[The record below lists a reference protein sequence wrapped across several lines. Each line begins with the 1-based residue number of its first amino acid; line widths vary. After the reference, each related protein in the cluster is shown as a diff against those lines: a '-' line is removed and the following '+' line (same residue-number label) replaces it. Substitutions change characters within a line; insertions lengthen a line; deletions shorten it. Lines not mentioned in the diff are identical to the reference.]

1 MTAMSASNMVNAI
14 QVQNVSKRYGAH
26 KAVDDVSFEV
36 RRGEIFSMLGPNG
49 AGKTTTIRM
58 ILDIIKPDSGQIAVL
73 GGPFTEATKA
83 RLGYLPEERGLYK
96 NVRLVE
102 LLGYLGSLKGMKPRE
117 AEGRAAAL
125 LDEVGLGANKKSKVS
140 ELSRGMSQKVQFV
153 ATILHDPELVI
164 IDEPFSGLD
173 PVNTEMIK
181 RMIFKLKAQGKTV
194 VMSIH
199 EMHQV
204 EEMADRL
211 LMISKGRRVLYGGVD
226 EVRQQYAENAVIVSG
241 VGDWAALPG
250 VTEVKADES
259 GRSATL
265 MLDAQTTPDHIMH
278 ALATSPAYQVR
289 SFALAVP
296 RLNDIFIRVAG
307 GLPDAETDGT
317 NGSFGNG
324 RRGEAQREPA
334 QDMAHR

>member
-1 MTAMSASNMVNAI
+1 MNASSSAIEVSGI
-14 QVQNVSKRYGAH
+14 SKRYGE
-26 KAVDDVSFEV
+26 KVAVDNVSFEV

-58 ILDIIKPDSGQIAVL
+58 ILDIIKPDSGTIRVL
-73 GGPFTEATKA
+73 GGPFTEQTKE

-96 NVRLVE
+96 SVPVME
-102 LLGYLGSLKGMKPRE
+102 LLAYLGSLKGMTQRE
-117 AEGRAAAL
+117 ATRRADML
-125 LDEVGLGANKKSKVS
+125 LEQVGLGANKKSKVS
-140 ELSRGMSQKVQFV
+140 ELSRGMSQKVQFI
-153 ATILHDPELVI
+153 ATILHNPELII

-181 RMIFKLKAQGKTV
+181 NMLYDLKAQGATI

-211 LMISKGRRVLYGGVD
+211 LMYNQGKRVLYGPVD
-226 EVRQQYAENAVIVSG
+226 EVRQQYAENAVLVSG
-241 VGDWAALPG
+241 QGEWERLPG
-250 VTEVKADES
+250 VVSVKPEDN
-259 GRSATL
+259 GRAFKL
-265 MLDAQTTPDHIMH
+265 MLDQGTTPDDMMQRMAADPQVHIK
-278 ALATSPAYQVR
+278 

-307 GLPDAETDGT
+307 GVNGNGT
-317 NGSFGNG
+317 NGGK
-324 RRGEAQREPA
+324 
-334 QDMAHR
+334 

>member
-1 MTAMSASNMVNAI
+1 MSSAVNTI
-14 QVQNVSKRYGAH
+14 DVHNVSKRYGQH
-26 KAVDDVSFEV
+26 VAVDDLSFEV

-58 ILDIIKPDSGQIAVL
+58 ILDILKPDSGRIQVL
-73 GGPFTEATKA
+73 GGTFTEATKE
-83 RLGYLPEERGLYK
+83 RVGYLPEERGLYK

-102 LLGYLGSLKGMKPRE
+102 LLTYLGTLKGMKPAE
-117 AEGRAAAL
+117 ATRRAGEL

-140 ELSRGMSQKVQFV
+140 ELSRGMSQKVQFI
-153 ATILHDPELVI
+153 ATIIHKPELII

-173 PVNTEMIK
+173 PVNTEVIK
-181 RMIFKLKAQGKTV
+181 NMLFQLKDQGSTI

-211 LMISKGRRVLYGGVD
+211 LMINQGERVLYGSVD

-241 VGDWAALPG
+241 QGDWAKLPG
-250 VTEVKADES
+250 VTTVKPDEA
-259 GRSATL
+259 GRYFTL
-265 MLDAQTTPDHIMH
+265 KLDAQTTPDDIMQ
-278 ALATSPAYQVR
+278 AMAASPDYKVH
-289 SFALAVP
+289 SFALAIP

-307 GLPDAETDGT
+307 GE
-317 NGSFGNG
+317 NNHNNHQNHK
-324 RRGEAQREPA
+324 EASRESA
-334 QDMAHR
+334 KNMANR